1 MRQRLA
7 LGIGTG
13 AYLVCFFLPWEFCA
27 QILVLF
33 LFKWDCLVDGVASV
47 ILISQS
53 TLFINCFHL
62 QTSGHFHVLY

>member
-47 ILISQS
+47 ILI
-53 TLFINCFHL
+53 
-62 QTSGHFHVLY
+62 